1 MKKKF
6 ILISLFLILMIL
18 LTSCKTYSLT
28 QYIVVT
34 ENRKYYTDDVVQ
46 DTILNQIY
54 FSEFSRKGNLKKLT
68 IIPFKQVKVIKSNY
82 QTE

>member
-6 ILISLFLILMIL
+6 ILISVLLMLILL
-18 LTSCKTYSLT
+18 LTSCKTYVPT
-28 QYIVVT
+28 QYTVIT
-34 ENRKYYTDDVVQ
+34 EDRKYYTDDVVQ

-54 FSEFSRKGNLKKLT
+54 FSENSCKGNLKQLI

-82 QTE
+82 QTQ